1 MDVNNLRRCVW
12 EEMLF
17 ADMRSN
23 YFAELV
29 RHYLTLDK
37 WLRVATLVAASG
49 TVGTALAQADYA
61 GIRLAVPIV
70 ATAVSL
76 WLLISQ
82 YGSMAR
88 DASDLHSGWN
98 AIKRDYERLWNNLSS
113 SSAEEEYHRIYDEA
127 EVLSKSGTKFP
138 NKTKRLSHWLDEA
151 AKMACAR
158 YA

>member
-1 MDVNNLRRCVW
+1 MDATILRKCVW

-17 ADMRSN
+17 ADMRSQ

-29 RHYLTLDK
+29 RHYLQVDK
-37 WLRVATLVAASG
+37 GLRVATLVAASG
-49 TVGTALAQADYA
+49 AVGTALSQADLGFKLIA
-61 GIRLAVPIV
+61 PVL
-70 ATAVSL
+70 ATAVSF

-88 DASDLHSGWN
+88 DASDLHGGWS
-98 AIKRDYERLWNNLSS
+98 AVARDYERLWNDLPSPKS
-113 SSAEEEYHRIYDEA
+113 EARYHQIYERA

-138 NKTKRLSHWLDEA
+138 DKEDRLNYWLDHA
-151 AKMACAR
+151 ALMANGR